1 MKLETI
7 KQGYLKNRLIYNCV
21 LLLCLFFV
29 NCFWANAIYVVYPV
43 LLLLVL
49 VDGLQNG
56 FSYIIFTIPY
66 CLLKPHMSVF
76 LFFIC
81 IVAYIIKLCIVS
93 FGKDRLRLSKSL
105 LIVMAVFAVYCLI
118 PFGHYNLNVLIKV
131 CLILFVFASI
141 LFIGKKSEIFR
152 IEFNVYLL
160 AISLLISCLF
170 AFTYHISPYAS
181 ELLSKGYLGEG
192 TRYTALFDNPNV
204 LAMTCEFLLPLLC
217 YFVMSRKSKLYELFL
232 IALVA
237 VIGCLTLS
245 KTFYIILSIVLISL
259 FIWKI
264 KTSPKKTLIIS
275 GVVLLGVGLF
285 ALLSTKSFIHVWD
298 RFFGYFSSCKSFKD
312 FMNMVTTYRYDL
324 WVEYITYMF
333 KSHPWRLFFGYGLG
347 ADAISTFSAHN
358 AYLSMFY
365 QLGLIGSALFVAVIV
380 LICKELKRTGN
391 FKLHKAVWLPILVVM
406 MVFLVEDTLFYIVF

>member
-1 MKLETI
+1 MKLETF
-7 KQGYLKNRLIYNCV
+7 KQGYLKNRLIYNSI

-29 NCFWANAIYVVYPV
+29 NCFWVNAIYIVYPV

-93 FGKDRLRLSKSL
+93 FGKDRLRLAKSL
-105 LIVMAVFAVYCLI
+105 LIVMAVFAAYCLI

-131 CLILFVFASI
+131 CLLLFVFAAI

-160 AISLLISCLF
+160 AVSLIVSCFF
-170 AFTYHISPYAS
+170 AFTYYISPYAHN
-181 ELLSKGYLGEG
+181 LLFDGYLAKGV
-192 TRYTALFDNPNV
+192 RYRALFDNPNV

-232 IALVA
+232 IAFVA
-237 VIGCLTLS
+237 IIGCLTQS

-259 FIWKI
+259 FVWKVR
-264 KTSPKKTLIIS
+264 TSTKKTLIIT
-275 GVVLLGVGLF
+275 GIVLLGVGLF
-285 ALLSTKSFIHVWD
+285 AIFRTESFIGVWN
-298 RFFGYFSSCKSFKD
+298 RFFGQFEACKSFKD
-312 FMNMVTTYRYDL
+312 FMNMVTTGRYEL

-333 KSHPWRLFFGYGLG
+333 RSHPWRLFFGYGLG

-365 QLGLIGSALFVAVIV
+365 QLGLIGSSLFIAVIV